1 MREDITSL
9 FSFLTFAQLYW
20 AQVSFREPEPWL
32 TYAGNMVTMVKIPE
46 STWIIYK
53 HYKSPMLRLT

>member
-1 MREDITSL
+1 VYVTLNHVDILLMREDITSL

-46 STWIIYK
+46 ST
-53 HYKSPMLRLT
+53 